1 MKKLTKDGFKDCL
14 RITFFQIDLKRI
26 IILLI
31 SASILATISI
41 NSGSFVHIKVVAI
54 GIITAFVLAFFDS
67 FEKKGN

>member
-14 RITFFQIDLKRI
+14 RITFSQIDLKRI

-41 NSGSFVHIKVVAI
+41 NSGYFVHIKVVVI
-54 GIITAFVLAFFDS
+54 GIITALVLAFFDS
-67 FEKKGN
+67 FEEKDN